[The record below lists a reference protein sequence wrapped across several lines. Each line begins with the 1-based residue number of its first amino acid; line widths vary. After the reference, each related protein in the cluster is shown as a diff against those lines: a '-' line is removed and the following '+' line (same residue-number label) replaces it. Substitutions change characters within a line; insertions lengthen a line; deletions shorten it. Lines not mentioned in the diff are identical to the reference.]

1 MPVSGA
7 RVIERSP
14 ETVWAVLE
22 DPRLYAEWVVGTSES
37 KPADGRWPQVGARL
51 TYVLGRGRLAYE
63 GRTVVRRMERPRWL
77 ELEAD
82 SGRLG
87 TARIAIEVRAWGAHS
102 LVLVDEHPLRGLGG
116 ALHTA
121 PLEVLIQLRHRKM
134 LARLAEVV
142 ERRPAADTSAEVPA
156 PEGLVRGA

>member
-1 MPVSGA
+1 MA
-7 RVIERSP
+7 IRHQVIERSP
-14 ETVWAVLE
+14 EAVWAVLE

-37 KPADGRWPQVGARL
+37 RPVDGRWPEVGARL
-51 TYVLGRGRLAYE
+51 AYVVGRGRLAYE
-63 GRTVVRRMERPRWL
+63 GRTVVRRVERLRWL

-87 TARIAIEVRAWGAHS
+87 TARIAIEVRTWGPHS

-121 PLEVLIQLRHRKM
+121 PLEVVIQLRHRKM
-134 LARLAEVV
+134 LARLAKVV
-142 ERRPAADTSAEVPA
+142 ERRSAPAASPDVPA
-156 PEGLVRGA
+156 PEGLARRA